1 MVLTLGDDYA
11 FRVSALQLAEAQS
24 KIANVYVYR
33 AEYPVNLPDQP
44 CQNNH
49 APHGSELPFVF
60 GKINEESGMDFIG
73 VSRDEQDTAIRERL
87 MNEMMA
93 AWVNFAKT
101 GDPNGES
108 MPVWPLFNSD
118 TQPVMRWCGF

>member
-1 MVLTLGDDYA
+1 
-11 FRVSALQLAEAQS
+11 
-24 KIANVYVYR
+24 
-33 AEYPVNLPDQP
+33 
-44 CQNNH
+44 
-49 APHGSELPFVF
+49 
-60 GKINEESGMDFIG
+60 MDFIG

-118 TQPVMRWCGF
+118 TQPVMRFGVDSKPDDAPFREEYLAMAEFMKTFNVFDALK